1 MNSYDIVVIGAGPGG
16 YVAAIKAAQEG
27 LLVAL
32 VEKQEIG
39 GVCLN
44 WGCIPT
50 KAMLKSAKVYLQT
63 KHSADYGIV
72 VDQTSVKPDWKQ
84 IVARKD
90 KIVKRLT
97 GGVAALLKKNGV
109 VLHQGEAVIAD
120 KETIHVNGEILKT
133 KHLILATGASNVV
146 PPIPGLKDGIEAG
159 FVKDNRSLLSIPEMP
174 KKLVV
179 IGGGVIGVE
188 FATLFA
194 SFGVP
199 VVILEKLPTIL
210 TTIDDEVREAFL
222 KIFKRQGVK
231 VLTNAEVV
239 EVKAGAV
246 DYRQDGKLET
256 IDGDTVLLSVGMRP
270 NVKGLEHLNLE
281 LEKGGV
287 KTDDTLRTSVKNVYA
302 IGDLNGKS
310 MLAHTASAEAIV
322 AVNTILGKKDHL
334 DYAKIPSA
342 IYSFPEIVTLG
353 LTEKA
358 ARDQGLD
365 IVVSRFPIPA
375 NGKSL
380 SDGDTEGFI
389 KLIADA
395 KYKEILGVHI
405 LSSNATELAPELTLA
420 MHLEAT
426 AEDIAKSVHM
436 HPTASEI
443 IQEAAEGL
451 IGKAIHI

>member
-1 MNSYDIVVIGAGPGG
+1 MKQYDIVVIGAGPGG
-16 YVAAIKAAQEG
+16 YVAAIKAAQSN
-27 LLVAL
+27 LSVAL

-72 VDQTSVKPDWKQ
+72 VDQASVKPDWKQ

-97 GGVAALLKKNGV
+97 GGVASLLKKNGV
-109 VLHQGEAVIAD
+109 VVYQGEAVIAD
-120 KETIHVNGEILKT
+120 KETIHVNGEILKP

-146 PPIPGLKDGIEAG
+146 PPIPGLKEGIQTG
-159 FVKDNRSLLSIPEMP
+159 FVKDNRSLLSIETMP

-188 FATLFA
+188 FATIFA

-210 TTIDDEVREAFL
+210 TAIDDEVRDAFL
-222 KIFKRQGVK
+222 KLLKRQGIQ
-231 VLTNAEVV
+231 VLTNAEVY
-239 EVKAGAV
+239 EVGDKV
-246 DYRQDGKLET
+246 VRYRYDGKNEQAEA
-256 IDGDTVLLSVGMRP
+256 DVVLLSVGMRP
-270 NVKGLEHLNLE
+270 NVKGLESLNLE

-287 KTDDTLRTSVKNVYA
+287 KTDESLRTSVKNVYA
-302 IGDLNGKS
+302 VGDLNGKS
-310 MLAHTASAEAIV
+310 MLAHTASAEGIV
-322 AVNTILGKKDHL
+322 AVNTILGKSDHI
-334 DYAKIPSA
+334 DYGKIPSA
-342 IYSFPEIVTLG
+342 IYGFPELVTLG

-358 ARDQGLD
+358 AKEQGHD
-365 IVVSRFPIPA
+365 IVVSRFPIQA

-380 SDGDTEGFI
+380 ADGDVDGFV

-405 LSSNATELAPELTLA
+405 LSSSATELAPELTLA

-426 AEDIAKSVHM
+426 AEDIAHSVHM

>member
-1 MNSYDIVVIGAGPGG
+1 MKQYDIVVIGAGPGG
-16 YVAAIKAAQEG
+16 YVAAIKAAQSN
-27 LLVAL
+27 LSVAL
-32 VEKQEIG
+32 IEKQEIG

-50 KAMLKSAKVYLQT
+50 KAMLKSAKVYLQA
-63 KHSADYGIV
+63 KHAADYGILLNA
-72 VDQTSVKPDWKQ
+72 DSVHPDWKQ

-97 GGVAALLKKNGV
+97 GGVASLLKKNGV
-109 VLHQGEAVIAD
+109 VLYQGEGVIAD

-133 KHLILATGASNVV
+133 KNLILATGASNVV
-146 PPIPGLKDGIEAG
+146 PPIPGLKEGIEKG
-159 FVKDNRSLLSIPEMP
+159 LVKDNRSLLSIPVMP
-174 KKLVV
+174 KRLVV

-199 VVILEKLPTIL
+199 VIILEKLPAIL
-210 TTIDDEVREAFL
+210 TTIDDEVRDAFL
-222 KIFKRQGVK
+222 KIFKRQGVQ
-231 VLTNAEVV
+231 VLVNAEVV
-239 EVKAGAV
+239 EVQAGAV
-246 DYRQDGKLET
+246 SYRLDGKLET
-256 IDGDTVLLSVGMRP
+256 VEADTVLLSVGMRP
-270 NVKGLEHLNLE
+270 NVKGLENLNLE
-281 LEKGGV
+281 LEKGAV
-287 KTDDTLRTSVKNVYA
+287 KTDETLRTSVKNVYA

-322 AVNTILGKKDHL
+322 AVNTVLGKQDRI
-334 DYAKIPSA
+334 DYGKIPAA

-358 ARDQGLD
+358 AREQGKD
-365 IVVSRFPIPA
+365 IVVSRFPIQA

-380 SDGDTEGFI
+380 SDGETEGFI

-405 LSSNATELAPELTLA
+405 LSSSATELAPELTLA

-426 AEDIAKSVHM
+426 AEDIAHSVHM

-451 IGKAIHI
+451 IGKAIHF